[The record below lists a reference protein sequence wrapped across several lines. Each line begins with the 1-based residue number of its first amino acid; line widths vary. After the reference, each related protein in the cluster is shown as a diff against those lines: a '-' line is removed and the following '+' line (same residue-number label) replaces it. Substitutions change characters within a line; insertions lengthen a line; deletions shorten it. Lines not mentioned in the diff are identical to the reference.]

1 MSVSSKTE
9 ILNSALR
16 KLGAEAIL
24 TAEDA
29 STRARL
35 TSASYDIK
43 LPELIRSHPW
53 NRFISYVELAA
64 VDPTPSDVYDYSYV
78 FQLPEDCLRVLDT
91 SLGSRSPW
99 EEIEGKRIA
108 CDESEITVKY
118 IKFVEDV
125 SKFDANFVEAL
136 AWMIAEDCAY
146 SITQST
152 AQVEVCGKKAKEALR
167 MARSY
172 DAQVGSV
179 KVVEANEWL
188 DSRRY

>member
-1 MSVSSKTE
+1 MGASSKTD

-16 KLGAEAIL
+16 KLGAEPIL
-24 TAEDA
+24 A
-29 STRARL
+29 SNDNSVRARTL
-35 TSASYDIK
+35 NSSYELK
-43 LPELIRSHPW
+43 LDELIRSHPW

-64 VDPTPSDVYDYSYV
+64 VDPIPADIYDYSYV
-78 FQLPEDCLRVLDT
+78 FQLPNDCLRVLDT
-91 SLGSRSPW
+91 SLGSRATW

-108 CDESEITVKY
+108 CDESELSVKY
-118 IKFVEDV
+118 IKRITDV
-125 SKFDANFVEAL
+125 TQFDANFVEAL

-146 SITQST
+146 SLTQST
-152 AQVEVCGKKAKEALR
+152 SQAENCGKKAKSALQ